1 MVLVRRRDKRK
12 GNAEHEIVVA
22 SDSSIVANKGV
33 RSLQSARSGRF
44 AADMRANVG
53 GYGRP
58 DKTWGVDHP
67 WHQTRED
74 LFKDLSA
81 RDRME
86 DGVLLKQEDPAAK
99 CRGLSRAALKKKKA
113 KMKKGGLA
121 ASSVASSDIGSEH
134 VPTTMSAADDDH
146 REQETDKRAE
156 VEAKPVKEATDS
168 SEEPSSEQKEEER
181 GAQEEASGKKRKRTN
196 RNKKKKEKLAR
207 LADDAGDISDDDDAG
222 GDDSA
227 AVEDKKAKKA
237 KTEAPA
243 AADKE
248 DTEKRKAN
256 EVKAREALAKQYESA
271 CGQEFT
277 TASGLVMRDV
287 RIGQGRLPAMGE
299 MLTVRYKGR
308 LGDQNGLVFGKG
320 MLSTNYG
327 TGSVI
332 AGWEE
337 GMGTMRPGGIRHLT
351 IPAELGYGASGK
363 GGKIPPNSV
372 LFFEVELV
380 RIGKRKRDTIG
391 KDDIPLPS
399 AFQRKK
405 IKAGPSQSGGGSSN
419 SSGDA
424 KGNGQGKR
432 RRRKHSI

>member
-1 MVLVRRRDKRK
+1 MVLVRRRDKRR

-86 DGVLLKQEDPAAK
+86 DGVFMKQDDPAEK

-113 KMKKGGLA
+113 KMKKGGVS

-134 VPTTMSAADDDH
+134 VPTSVTNEDNEEHVQEPVQDEAPVK
-146 REQETDKRAE
+146 EQETEKTDDKAAPGE
-156 VEAKPVKEATDS
+156 Q
-168 SEEPSSEQKEEER
+168 SEERADEEN
-181 GAQEEASGKKRKRTN
+181 AGKKRKRTN

-207 LADDAGDISDDDDAG
+207 LADDAGDISDDD
-222 GDDSA
+222 A
-227 AVEDKKAKKA
+227 AENLAPADDKKAKKA
-237 KTEAPA
+237 KTDATLAPTTQ
-243 AADKE
+243 

-256 EVKAREALAKQYESA
+256 EIKAREALARQYELA

-287 RIGQGRLPAMGE
+287 RIGQGRLPEMGE

-320 MLSTNYG
+320 MLSTNFG

-405 IKAGPSQSGGGSSN
+405 IKAGPSQSGNSKSSG
-419 SSGDA
+419 GDA
-424 KGNGQGKR
+424 KGNGKGKR